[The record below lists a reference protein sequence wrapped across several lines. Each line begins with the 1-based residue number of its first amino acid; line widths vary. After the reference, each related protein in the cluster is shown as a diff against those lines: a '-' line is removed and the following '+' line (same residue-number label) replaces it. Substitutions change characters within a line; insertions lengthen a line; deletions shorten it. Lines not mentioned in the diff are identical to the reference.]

1 MLDVTTVVPSRR
13 PNAVDTPST
22 TATEAARA
30 ATLVGVIATLAVPTL
45 VTLTV
50 PVNRFSLQILFF
62 FLVFVIIFYIFSI
75 CNMLCFNKKCLF
87 FSSYNKTAK
96 ILV

>member
-1 MLDVTTVVPSRR
+1 MLDVTTVVPART
-13 PNAVDTPST
+13 PKAVATPAT

-50 PVNRFSLQILFF
+50 PMNHFSLQILFF
-62 FLVFVIIFYIFSI
+62 FFSFCYYILYF
-75 CNMLCFNKKCLF
+75 
-87 FSSYNKTAK
+87 
-96 ILV
+96 